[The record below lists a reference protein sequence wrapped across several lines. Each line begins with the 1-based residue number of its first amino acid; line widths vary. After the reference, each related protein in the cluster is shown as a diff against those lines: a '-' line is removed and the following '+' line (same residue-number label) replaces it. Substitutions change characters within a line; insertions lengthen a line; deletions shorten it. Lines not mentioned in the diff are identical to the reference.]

1 MHMFW
6 LILHVLGAV
15 MLTGPLLLAPM
26 TGLRALRQ
34 RDEIMLKHAGHITA
48 QFALLSLITLGLGL
62 IVVASSKSTD
72 FSTPW
77 IVISITLFLIA
88 LALALF
94 VSAPA
99 LNKSASMVLADTDQ
113 ERKEQAEAQSPTAR
127 QQDPEELRKITD
139 ARIMAHSAARERLQ
153 DQRGKVA
160 AASGTTAVLLIV
172 VTILMVT
179 QPFG

>member
-1 MHMFW
+1 MRTFW
-6 LILHVLGAV
+6 LILHVIAAV
-15 MLTGPLLLAPM
+15 MLTGPLVLAPM
-26 TGLRALRQ
+26 MGLRALRE
-34 RDEIMLKHAGHITA
+34 RDESLLKNAGRIAT

-62 IVVASSKSTD
+62 IVVASSKRTD

-94 VSAPA
+94 ISAPA
-99 LNKSASMVLADTDQ
+99 LNKSAHMIEADAEQ

-127 QQDPEELRKITD
+127 QQDPDELRKITD
-139 ARIMAHSAARERLQ
+139 ARVMAHSAAREQLQ
-153 DQRGKVA
+153 DQRGKIV